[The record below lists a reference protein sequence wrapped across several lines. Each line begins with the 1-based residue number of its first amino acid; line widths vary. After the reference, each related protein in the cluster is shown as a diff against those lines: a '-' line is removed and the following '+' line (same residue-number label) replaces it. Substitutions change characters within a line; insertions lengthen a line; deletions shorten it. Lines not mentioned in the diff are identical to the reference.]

1 MKEQKQKAHT
11 ASEAVNDI
19 TNKINALDTAIQGQA
34 ANVTESSAAVQQ
46 IIKSFTSISGA
57 NETVQKNFISL
68 VEIADQGKE
77 KISEVSAKITG
88 LLNRAQQL
96 EEANELISTIASQ
109 TDLLAMNAAIEA
121 AHAGEA
127 GRGFAVVAEEI
138 RKLAENSS
146 EQSKEIMSLL
156 KEISTTIGSVAIEV
170 QKTESTFNHVR
181 QYIHK
186 TNNLEKEVHTSMQEL
201 KSGSNEILNGLDE
214 INSITTHVK
223 TNAGHIMRDT
233 AEVKE
238 SLQALEEIAVKLEG
252 HMQQIA
258 DGMRTMEEDVH
269 RMEEVNKDNVSNI
282 QNIKDSSESF
292 KV

>member
-46 IIKSFTSISGA
+46 IIKSFASISGA